1 MLFFICIF
9 IKVSYLFVFRS
20 VLYNFL
26 GEPKYMTVSTENYLK
41 TIVTHYVNTNEEI
54 RTTQLSELLNVKPA
68 SVTEMIKKLSEKKL
82 ISHVP
87 YQGIHLTKQGQ
98 EFGLKVLRRHRLLE
112 LFLSKCLAVS
122 WDDVHEEA
130 ERLEH
135 AVSDMVI
142 DKIDEF
148 LNFPKFDPHGD
159 PIPQKDGHYPNY
171 KSVAR
176 LVDIDCDCVG
186 QIVRISNDNKSFLTY
201 ITSIKCNIGTDIQVI
216 KKYDF
221 DNSIDIKIDSTV
233 FHISEFVTHHIW
245 VIPIKNKKVVRNEK
259 NN

>member
-1 MLFFICIF
+1 M
-9 IKVSYLFVFRS
+9 
-20 VLYNFL
+20 NA
-26 GEPKYMTVSTENYLK
+26 STENYLK
-41 TIVTHYVNTNEEI
+41 TIVTHYVNTKEEI
-54 RTTQLSELLNVKPA
+54 RTTQLSAMLNVKPA

-82 ISHVP
+82 ISHQP
-87 YQGIHLTKQGQ
+87 YQGIYLTRLGQ
-98 EFGLKVLRRHRLLE
+98 KLGLKVLRRHRLLE
-112 LFLSKCLAVS
+112 LFLSKCLTVS

-171 KSVAR
+171 KSVSK
-176 LVDIDCDCVG
+176 LSGLEIGVFG

-201 ITSIKCNIGTDIQVI
+201 ITSIKCSIGTDIQVLN
-216 KKYDF
+216 KYDF
-221 DNSIDIKIDSTV
+221 DNSMDIKIGSNIV
-233 FHISEFVTHHIW
+233 HISEFVARHIW
-245 VIPIKNKKVVRNEK
+245 LIPTKNEKVVLNETY
-259 NN
+259 N